1 MPLYGSVSHVDSLS
15 VSVWYEPLGSVA
27 QGLCEALIVDTQD

>member
-15 VSVWYEPLGSVA
+15 VSVWYEPLGWQS